1 MRYGKL
7 YQTAN
12 ISGDLI
18 NDTLFQIKP
27 ELLKKA
33 TVAPKNYNEMIDTNV
48 EVSTT
53 HVGRT
58 NSVSF
63 IHDIK
68 VRQEWLTVAKT
79 VNKDL
84 NWNFDLTAIEPI
96 QYGEYAK
103 TQEYSWH
110 VDQHNKPYSDGMI
123 RKISFSVFLNDD
135 YEGGEFDLE
144 LFAPQFPQRFKT
156 FSKLPLNTIIFFQSE
171 YWHRVRPV
179 TKGVRKS
186 LVGWVLGPK
195 FK

>member
-18 NDTLFQIKP
+18 NDTLSQIKP

-33 TVAPKNYNEMIDTNV
+33 TVAPKNYNEMLDTNV

-53 HVGRT
+53 HAGRT

-63 IHDIK
+63 IDDIK

-144 LFAPQFPQRFKT
+144 IGSPKQENRLRTFA
-156 FSKLPLNTIIFFQSE
+156 KLPENQMIFFQSDF
-171 YWHRVRPV
+171 WHQVRPV

>member
-18 NDTLFQIKP
+18 NDTLSQIKP

-53 HVGRT
+53 HAGRT

-63 IHDIK
+63 IYDKQI
-68 VRQEWLTVAKT
+68 QERWLSVAKT

-84 NWNFDLTAIEPI
+84 GWDFNLTAIEPI

-103 TQEYSWH
+103 SEEYSWH
-110 VDQHNKPYSDGMI
+110 VDQHRTPYKDNMI
-123 RKISFSVFLNDD
+123 RKVSFSVFLNDD
-135 YEGGEFDLE
+135 YTGGEFDLE
-144 LFAPQFPQRFKT
+144 IYPPQKTPRFKT
-156 FSKLPLNTIIFFQSE
+156 FSELPVNTILFFQSE

-179 TKGVRKS
+179 QKGVRKS
-186 LVGWVLGPK
+186 LVGWIIGPK
-195 FK
+195 FR